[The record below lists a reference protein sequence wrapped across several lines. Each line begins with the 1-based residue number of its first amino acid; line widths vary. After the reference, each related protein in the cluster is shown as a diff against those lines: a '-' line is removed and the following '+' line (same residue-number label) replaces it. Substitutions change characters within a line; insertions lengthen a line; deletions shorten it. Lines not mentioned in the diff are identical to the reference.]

1 MDRILRISPI
11 FLFSFSMVFA
21 PNDTQA
27 KPPEL
32 PATPNDQCLIPA
44 LFNPEE
50 WNLSFSLMPLE
61 FRVEVPQ
68 TEAACMPSE
77 IEILTVPP
85 REVPTTPTT
94 LRRPDIPAIDSQL
107 ILNLEKIEGKAE
119 AYRVIDREVRRVV
132 TGVLQAQDKR

>member
-11 FLFSFSMVFA
+11 FLFSFSMLFA

-44 LFNPEE
+44 IFNPQE
-50 WNLSFSLMPLE
+50 WNLPFSLMPLE
-61 FRVEVPQ
+61 FRVEVPD
-68 TEAACMPSE
+68 TETACMPSE

-85 REVPTTPTT
+85 REVPTTPTA
-94 LRRPDIPAIDSQL
+94 LRCPHLPAIDSQL
-107 ILNLEKIEGKAE
+107 ILNLEKIEGQME
-119 AYRVIDREVRRVV
+119 AYRFIDRAIRRVV
-132 TGVLQAQDKR
+132 TGVLQEQDKR